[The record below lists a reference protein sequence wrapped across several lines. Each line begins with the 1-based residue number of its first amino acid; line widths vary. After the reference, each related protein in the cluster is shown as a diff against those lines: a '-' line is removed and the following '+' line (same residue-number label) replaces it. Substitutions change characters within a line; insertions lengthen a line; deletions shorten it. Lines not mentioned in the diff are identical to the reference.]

1 MKIAISERAKRN
13 RNQIAG
19 YILRTFGTKA
29 LLEFRDAYKKTK
41 EYIAKH
47 PTGCEVEE
55 HLSNEGRLYRST
67 SIHGLTKLIYR
78 IDEDKEVVYIV
89 DMWDVRKEP
98 PTYVE
103 S

>member
-1 MKIAISERAKRN
+1 MKVVVSERAKRN

-19 YILRTFGTKA
+19 YILRTFGEKT

-41 EYIAKH
+41 EYIAKY

-55 HLSNEGRLYRST
+55 NLSDKERTYRFT
-67 SIHGLTKLIYR
+67 SINGLTKLVYR

-98 PTYVE
+98 PISVE
-103 S
+103 